1 MKSAPGASDAVKD
14 TLYSV
19 LAGTKAGIIP
29 HVLLM
34 IRSGAT
40 VRESAPSFFSFHKSR
55 TFKVLLFY
63 FYPRNSTLKKPLLYF
78 FASRI

>member
-40 VRESAPSFFSFHKSR
+40 VRESAPSFFSFH
-55 TFKVLLFY
+55 
-63 FYPRNSTLKKPLLYF
+63 
-78 FASRI
+78 